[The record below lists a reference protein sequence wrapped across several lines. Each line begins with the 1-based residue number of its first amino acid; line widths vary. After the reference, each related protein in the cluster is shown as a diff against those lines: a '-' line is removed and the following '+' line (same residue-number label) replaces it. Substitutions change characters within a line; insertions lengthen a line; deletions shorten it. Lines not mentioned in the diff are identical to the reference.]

1 MTLTG
6 GLRPR
11 GLPSAARVGSGL
23 ALAAALNVAG
33 STSLEA
39 DKKLV
44 MVVEVVLLMVVEVVV
59 M

>member
-1 MTLTG
+1 VTLTG

-23 ALAAALNVAG
+23 ALAAASDVAG

-39 DKKLV
+39 EKKAGDGCGGDGDDGC
-44 MVVEVVLLMVVEVVV
+44 
-59 M
+59 

>member
-1 MTLTG
+1 VTLTG

-23 ALAAALNVAG
+23 ALAAASDVAG

-39 DKKLV
+39 EKKLV
-44 MVVEVVLLMVVEVVV
+44 MVVEVVVMMVVEVVV